1 MFVKSQRTKDL
12 DHISCDC
19 GGSLKVWR
27 NLENS
32 WAQGFERPA
41 PQLLRE
47 CVRSTAQALDSQRCE
62 TLGFR
67 HLQLAPLGLKLRS
80 AIPTLSYNNYQ
91 FFNLIYRQAGKK
103 MIMISYFSI
112 ALIVFLV
119 WFKSFWN
126 DTATSK
132 NDLISWI
139 VLVIGPLV
147 WPVVLPLSILQI
159 TSKKSVVQTAQC
171 EQEF

>member
-1 MFVKSQRTKDL
+1 M
-12 DHISCDC
+12 
-19 GGSLKVWR
+19 
-27 NLENS
+27 
-32 WAQGFERPA
+32 
-41 PQLLRE
+41 
-47 CVRSTAQALDSQRCE
+47 CE

-67 HLQLAPLGLKLRS
+67 HLQLAPQDLKLRS

-91 FFNLIYRQAGKK
+91 YFYLLYRQAGKK

-119 WFKSFWN
+119 WFKIFWN

-139 VLVIGPLV
+139 ALVIGPLV
-147 WPVVLPLSILQI
+147 WPVVLPLSIWQI
-159 TSKKSVVQTAQC
+159 TSKKSVVQTANC
-171 EQEF
+171 EQNFS

>member
-1 MFVKSQRTKDL
+1 MK
-12 DHISCDC
+12 
-19 GGSLKVWR
+19 
-27 NLENS
+27 
-32 WAQGFERPA
+32 
-41 PQLLRE
+41 RE
-47 CVRSTAQALDSQRCE
+47 CVGSTWQAMNSQMCE

-67 HLQLAPLGLKLRS
+67 HLQLAPQDLKLRS
-80 AIPTLSYNNYQ
+80 ALPTLSYNNYQ
-91 FFNLIYRQAGKK
+91 YFYLLYRQAGKK

-139 VLVIGPLV
+139 ALVIGPLV

-159 TSKKSVVQTAQC
+159 ARKKSVVQTAQG
-171 EQEF
+171 EQ

>member
-1 MFVKSQRTKDL
+1 M
-12 DHISCDC
+12 
-19 GGSLKVWR
+19 
-27 NLENS
+27 
-32 WAQGFERPA
+32 
-41 PQLLRE
+41 
-47 CVRSTAQALDSQRCE
+47 CE

-67 HLQLAPLGLKLRS
+67 HLQLAPQGLKLRS
-80 AIPTLSYNNYQ
+80 ALPTLSYNNYQ
-91 FFNLIYRQAGKK
+91 YFYLLYRQAGKK

-119 WFKSFWN
+119 WFKFFWN

-139 VLVIGPLV
+139 ALVIGPLV
-147 WPVVLPLSILQI
+147 WPVVLPLSIWQI

-171 EQEF
+171 EQ